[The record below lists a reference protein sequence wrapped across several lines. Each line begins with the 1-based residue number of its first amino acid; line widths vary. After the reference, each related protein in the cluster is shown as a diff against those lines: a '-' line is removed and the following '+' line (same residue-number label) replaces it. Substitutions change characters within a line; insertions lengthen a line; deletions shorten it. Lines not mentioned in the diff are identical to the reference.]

1 MGNLVVLLSLSAAG
15 FFFYPQLNEEV
26 KAPCHALERRVLSA
40 LPMSQAGL
48 GRSDQA
54 AARAFLG
61 AIAGNFSDGSVAS
74 ALIKQRYPN
83 VPPAIG
89 CALTYWRVVF
99 DPDTVPRLAREA
111 GLSR

>member
-1 MGNLVVLLSLSAAG
+1 MLNLGIVVTLSALLL
-15 FFFYPQLNEEV
+15 FFYPEINEDV
-26 KAPCHALERRVLSA
+26 RGPCQALERRVVSGF
-40 LPMSQAGL
+40 PMAQGGVS
-48 GRSDQA
+48 RSDQA

-61 AIAGNFSDGSVAS
+61 AFAGSLSDGSIAS

-89 CALTYWRVVF
+89 CSVTYWRVVF
-99 DPDTVPRLAREA
+99 DPDAVPKLAREA